1 VESQHGTNFNSKR
14 GSKLFACAQMRRE
27 DGQTMAEYGLVL
39 AVMTITALE
48 TFALLSEGFRNSL
61 ENVVSI
67 LPG

>member
-1 VESQHGTNFNSKR
+1 VEPKHRPNFNSNR
-14 GSKLFACAQMRRE
+14 RSKLFDCGEMRRE

>member
-1 VESQHGTNFNSKR
+1 
-14 GSKLFACAQMRRE
+14 MRRE